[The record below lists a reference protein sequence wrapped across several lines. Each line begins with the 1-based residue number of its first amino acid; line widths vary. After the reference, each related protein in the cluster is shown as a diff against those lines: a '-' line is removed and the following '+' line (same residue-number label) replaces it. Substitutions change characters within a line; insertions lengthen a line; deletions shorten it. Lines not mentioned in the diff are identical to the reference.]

1 MLLILAGLLELAVAG
16 GLGEREEGD
25 LALMVCGG
33 EEEGAGGLEPE
44 VTEDSSQGERGKRL
58 NHWLPFSIRALASWS
73 S

>member
-1 MLLILAGLLELAVAG
+1 MLLIPAGAPELAVAG

-25 LALMVCGG
+25 LVPMVCGG
-33 EEEGAGGLEPE
+33 EEEVGGLEPE

-58 NHWLPFSIRALASWS
+58 NHWLLFSISILESWS

>member
-1 MLLILAGLLELAVAG
+1 MLLIPAGVPELTVAR

-25 LALMVCGG
+25 LVQMVCRG
-33 EEEGAGGLEPE
+33 EEAAGGLEPE

-58 NHWLPFSIRALASWS
+58 NHWLLFSVRILESCS